1 MTPIPMSR
9 ELFARLAPF
18 ARIPSIYPQLLINK
32 TATCVF
38 TTPQVPPEVSTQSS
52 PSAIRNEHLSFII
65 HSIPGAM
72 NHVCIGASFTYH
84 IPTRHMYIY
93 MHGLASRNYDHFASL
108 VQHSTPVPSS
118 LLIPSQIIHFNL
130 EQRLKALNLWQDKVY
145 WNERKI
151 GIRFDHH
158 DNPDPGDID
167 YTTLSKDLN
176 AANINLAYVLWS
188 CGNTARQLDFLDEVA
203 ARYHVLA
210 SKNGIDDEYAEEV
223 EQVLRDAHA
232 HLRSWNCGLS
242 DRAEYL
248 TKRAQA
254 LVQTVSSRTRICTKF
269 NSHIFTQTNTDTRGM
284 V

>member
-1 MTPIPMSR
+1 MIPIPMSR
-9 ELFARLAPF
+9 ELFARVALF
-18 ARIPSIYPQLLINK
+18 ARIP
-32 TATCVF
+32 TCVF
-38 TTPQVPPEVSTQSS
+38 TVPQVPREISRQAS
-52 PSAIRNEHLSFII
+52 PGAIRNEHLSFII

-108 VQHSTPVPSS
+108 IQHSTTLSTS

-145 WNERKI
+145 WNERKL

-176 AANINLAYVLWS
+176 AANINLAYVLWQ
-188 CGNTARQLDFLDEVA
+188 CGNTARQLDFMDEVA
-203 ARYHVLA
+203 KRYRLQA
-210 SKNGIDDEYAEEV
+210 GKNGVKDEYAEEV
-223 EQVLRDAHA
+223 EQVLRDTHA
-232 HLRSWNCGLS
+232 HLRSWNQGLS

-248 TKRAQA
+248 SKRAQA
-254 LVQTVSSRTRICTKF
+254 LVQTVSLRYLSCTAYQRYISIRTNADSVGKK
-269 NSHIFTQTNTDTRGM
+269 
-284 V
+284 